1 MTNFAPT
8 GPQDFNGVRGKDPS
22 VELVLNGNRVL
33 FAERY
38 SVRMSILTQPA
49 AFSLTLGTGGDLTE
63 LLDRVA
69 PNQRFQLRIDG
80 RQVMTGYLDG
90 YSTSGPSGILQVE
103 GRDALAPLHD
113 AYLLQEQTFKDATY
127 AQLVRKVMDVV
138 GLKDT
143 KLVYS
148 NRANRAAIMGFD
160 PETAQVS
167 GQAAGKRPRAV
178 EDLTLESGQGGGIKK
193 HIQSQL
199 GERAYEFLKRHLDR
213 AGLFLWAAADGSYVL
228 SEPNTAQGG
237 LMMILRS
244 QGSTPEFSTVVDHT
258 FQNKT
263 TDRFSSVVV
272 YTRGETKKAGRAQAQ
287 AAIVDSEMT
296 AWGYTRPLA
305 LRDPNADTVKKAEFM
320 ARRKLAESRRKGWRL
335 TYKLSEHR
343 TGSKVGKQLIWAP
356 DSMVDVQDERLGVR
370 GFYWIET
377 VIFSSDPQ
385 RSVTVELMRPE
396 DLVFGDAPT

>member
-8 GPQDFNGVRGKDPS
+8 GQQDFNGVRGKEPR

-38 SVRMSILTQPA
+38 NVRMSILTQPA
-49 AFSLTLGTGGDLTE
+49 AFSLTLGTGGDLVE
-63 LLDRVA
+63 LLDSIA
-69 PNQRFQLRIDG
+69 PNQPFQLRIDG
-80 RQVMTGYLDG
+80 RQVMTGFLDG
-90 YSTSGPSGILQVE
+90 SSSSGTTGLLQVE

-113 AYLLQEQTFKDATY
+113 YGMLQEQTFKDATY

-143 KLVYS
+143 KLVFS

-160 PETAQVS
+160 PQRGRVE
-167 GQAAGKRPRAV
+167 GQAAGQVPRAV
-178 EDLTLESGQGGGIKK
+178 ESLSLETGQGGGIKK
-193 HIQSQL
+193 HVQSQL

-228 SEPNTAQGG
+228 SEPNTAQAG

-244 QGSTPEFSTVVDHT
+244 QGSTPEFSTVLDHT
-258 FQNKT
+258 YQNKT
-263 TDRFSSVVV
+263 ADRYSSVVV

-287 AAIVDSEMT
+287 ATVVDSEMT
-296 AWGYTRPLA
+296 AWGFNRPLA
-305 LRDPNADTVKKAEFM
+305 LRDPNADTLQKAEFM

-335 TYKLSEHR
+335 TYRVSDHQA
-343 TGSKVGKQLIWAP
+343 GSKAGKRLVWAP
-356 DSMVDVQDERLGVR
+356 DSMVDVQDARLGLS

-377 VIFSSDPQ
+377 VIFASDPQ
-385 RSVTVELMRPE
+385 RSTTVELMRPE
-396 DLVFGDAPT
+396 DLVFGEQPT